1 MHRTAGSYLSL
12 YWVLNNLQRL
22 VFWDSSEPKKVED
35 IQLQLVLPC
44 GTGDKHRTERFTPGR
59 RKGSKGSLILRNSK
73 CLLGEAHNRGWD
85 GWMASPTQWTL
96 SKLQEFTGWWWTGR
110 PGVLQSMESQRFGH
124 DWVTKLNW
132 ISILLTLSAKIL
144 EELSLVDQ
152 LIRKKRGEC
161 SPTAGIVLWNWERKK
176 KKNRKL
182 WLFLQRTRQ
191 EIMGTLSSKTLKHT
205 LQGIGLYLHIECFW
219 LYGLV
224 ETIP

>member
-1 MHRTAGSYLSL
+1 M
-12 YWVLNNLQRL
+12 

-44 GTGDKHRTERFTPGR
+44 ETGDKHRTESFTPGR

-73 CLLGEAHNRGWD
+73 CLPGEAHNRGWD

-96 SKLQEFTGWWWTGR
+96 SKLQELVMDR
-110 PGVLQSMESQRFGH
+110 EVLQSVESQRVGH

-161 SPTAGIVLWNWERKK
+161 PPTAGIVLWNWE
-176 KKNRKL
+176 KNRKL
-182 WLFLQRTRQ
+182 WLFLQGTRQ

-224 ETIP
+224 ETSP